1 MKPRYWLL
9 LLPALALSQAV
20 LAADSNDTSPYDAN
34 PACMDPNA
42 DASTGNCVVQ
52 SEGTPRHV
60 YPPPGP
66 SSARG
71 STVGTSRMAGTGSI
85 AAAPGASSSGHLE
98 RGGRGK
104 E

>member
-1 MKPRYWLL
+1 MKPRYWL

-20 LAADSNDTSPYDAN
+20 HAANAADVSPYDAN

-42 DASTGNCVVQ
+42 DSSTGNCVVQ
-52 SEGTPRHV
+52 SKGTPRKL

-66 SSARG
+66 SSQSGNTIGAGG
-71 STVGTSRMAGTGSI
+71 SAGSGPT
-85 AAAPGASSSGHLE
+85 ATPGSSSSDHPE
-98 RGGRGK
+98 RGRRGK